1 MGQARELGRCKRS
14 RFSLRCIIVN
24 RFLTVHRYDLL
35 RGKNCAWGMHIPMH
49 RLNIMHEK
57 QEEGGQFCAA
67 MP

>member
-1 MGQARELGRCKRS
+1 
-14 RFSLRCIIVN
+14 
-24 RFLTVHRYDLL
+24 
-35 RGKNCAWGMHIPMH
+35 MHIPMH